1 MGTMHGSEIGSLV
14 VLFSVYISFV
24 QIDIRLLALSL
35 RC

>member
-1 MGTMHGSEIGSLV
+1 MGTMHDFGIDSRV

-24 QIDIRLLALSL
+24 QIDGRFLALSL